1 MNDKILRQLMDIFR
15 DEPTTASQNLLLAL
29 MLIAWHQASQNP
41 RCPSDLHMQNCQGI
55 KGPELIHIMA
65 ELSKAMHDPAFNPGD
80 SGMARLSPSAISAAM
95 NWCLHMG
102 QSGFLAQFDPTDAV
116 LSVDQREMTGFPEE
130 VCDFMVGLAG
140 DLVNKTVYL
149 PWESNGQL
157 AGRLL
162 RKQAVAMIETNWYAD
177 ILQLVLSIVT
187 GSARTGMMHNDPLRH
202 PGYLEAGHLKTF
214 GTTLAL
220 LPFSVNIEAGPEI
233 VDRDLFGRFK
243 EKTRSLTVLAVRHIL
258 AQTRGRAVV
267 TVINGLLFG
276 SGAERN
282 LREDLLAKRQIVA
295 VVAMPPGLL
304 SMTTIPFTIMVLD
317 TERPCHT
324 VRFVNADT
332 PSFKESVLRTRSR
345 LINLEQL
352 VDVVLA
358 SADSDIARSVRVEEI
373 LANDSQ
379 LQVNRYVLGASEQKV
394 ASLLASMPLRR
405 LDELATLVKP
415 VANVPAE
422 QGMAVYE
429 VGASDLPDYG
439 YIHTAS
445 KQILIEPRLD
455 KMKDQF
461 LRHGDIVLI
470 IKGSLGKVGIIG
482 PGAPPAGENGWIAGQ
497 SAVVIRLEKASA
509 VNPVALFILLR
520 SELGKGLVRKLASG
534 SAITFVQL
542 RELKQLAIPVP
553 SREESDKA
561 IAALAGEEDLQR
573 QINLLQQRQASLA
586 AHCWSLDHDHH
597 EQNGVT
603 A

>member
-1 MNDKILRQLMDIFR
+1 MNDKILRQLMDVFR
-15 DEPTTASQNLLLAL
+15 SEPTTASQNLLLAL
-29 MLIAWHQASQNP
+29 MMIAWHHASQNP
-41 RCPSDLHMQNCQGI
+41 LCPSHLHMQNCQGI
-55 KGPELIHIMA
+55 KGAELISIMA
-65 ELSKAMHDPAFNPGD
+65 ELSKSMNDPAFNIGD
-80 SGMARLSPSAISAAM
+80 SGMARIRPPTISAAI

-102 QSGFLAQFDPTDAV
+102 ESGFLTQFDPTDAV
-116 LSVDQREMTGFPEE
+116 LAVDQREMTGFPEE
-130 VCDFMVGLAG
+130 VCDFMVALAG
-140 DLVNKTVYL
+140 DLAKKFVYL

-157 AGRLL
+157 VGRML

-177 ILQLVLSIVT
+177 ILQLLLSILA
-187 GSARTGMMHNDPLRH
+187 GSGRTGMMHNDPLRH
-202 PGYLEAGHLKTF
+202 PGYLEGGHLKTF
-214 GTTLAL
+214 DTTLAL
-220 LPFSVNIEAGPEI
+220 LPFGVNIEAGPEI

-243 EKTRSLTVLAVRHIL
+243 EKTRSMTVLAVRHIL
-258 AQTRGRAVV
+258 AQTQGRAIV

-282 LREDLLAKRQIVA
+282 LREDLLSNRQIDA
-295 VVAMPPGLL
+295 VVAMPAGLL
-304 SMTTIPFTIMVLD
+304 SMTAIPFTILVLN

-332 PSFKESVLRTRSR
+332 PQFKESVLRTKSR
-345 LINLEQL
+345 LINLDQL
-352 VDVVLA
+352 LDVVLA
-358 SADSDIARSVRVEEI
+358 TSDSNIAKNVSVEEI
-373 LANDSQ
+373 LANDAQ

-415 VANVPAE
+415 TVNVHAE
-422 QGMAVYE
+422 KGMAVYE

-461 LRHGDIVLI
+461 LRQGDIVLI

-482 PGAPPAGENGWIAGQ
+482 PDAPAPGENGWIAGQ
-497 SAVVIRLEKASA
+497 SAVVIRLEKSSA
-509 VNPVALFILLR
+509 VDPVALFILLR
-520 SELGKGLVRKLASG
+520 WDLGKGLVRTLASG

-561 IAALAGEEDLQR
+561 IAALAGEEELQR

-586 AHCWSLDHDHH
+586 AHCWSLDHEHD
-597 EQNGVT
+597 EENGVT